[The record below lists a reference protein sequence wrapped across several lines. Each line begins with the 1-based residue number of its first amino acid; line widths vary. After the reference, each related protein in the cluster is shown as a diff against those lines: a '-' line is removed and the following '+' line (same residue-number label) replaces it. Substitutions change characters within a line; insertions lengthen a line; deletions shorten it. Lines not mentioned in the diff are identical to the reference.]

1 MDHYDSMFSSDLG
14 RRLFRVNGPAKEVY
28 ASADGVRPG
37 SMGYRMNRRDG
48 IAPIPQGLL
57 RIKIVISYAALVTDV

>member
-14 RRLFRVNGPAKEVY
+14 RRPFRVNEEVY

-37 SMGYRMNRRDG
+37 SMGYGNE
-48 IAPIPQGLL
+48 
-57 RIKIVISYAALVTDV
+57 ST